1 MPFPRGSG
9 SKSEV
14 DQQLKNK
21 RQLIIEEERIRVL
34 SESFMNFYDKLMDS
48 YELVRLNEE
57 QVETDLDNVRESVPR
72 DEVDRFARDYA
83 ETKPIGY

>member
-1 MPFPRGSG
+1 MPFPTGSG
-9 SKSEV
+9 PKSEV
-14 DQQLKNK
+14 DQQLKSK

-83 ETKPIGY
+83 ETKPLGY

>member
-1 MPFPRGSG
+1 MPFPTGSG

-48 YELVRLNEE
+48 YELVRLDKE
-57 QVETDLDNVRESVPR
+57 QVDADLEDVRESVPR
-72 DEVDRFARDYA
+72 EEVEKFARDYA
-83 ETKPIGY
+83 ETKPLGY

>member
-1 MPFPRGSG
+1 MPFPTGSG

-48 YELVRLNEE
+48 YELVRLNQE

-72 DEVDRFARDYA
+72 EEVDRFARDYA
-83 ETKPIGY
+83 ETKPLGY

>member
-1 MPFPRGSG
+1 MPYPTGSG

-83 ETKPIGY
+83 ETKPLGY

>member
-1 MPFPRGSG
+1 MPFPTGSG

-21 RQLIIEEERIRVL
+21 RQQIIEEERIRVL

-83 ETKPIGY
+83 ETKPLGY

>member
-1 MPFPRGSG
+1 MPFPTGSG

-48 YELVRLNEE
+48 YELVRLDEE
-57 QVETDLDNVRESVPR
+57 QVETNLENVRESVPR
-72 DEVDRFARDYA
+72 EEVDSFAREYA
-83 ETKPIGY
+83 ETKPLGY

>member
-1 MPFPRGSG
+1 MPFPTGSG

-83 ETKPIGY
+83 KTKPIGY

>member
-1 MPFPRGSG
+1 MPFPTGSG

-48 YELVRLNEE
+48 YELVRLNDE

>member
-1 MPFPRGSG
+1 MPFPTGSG

>member
-1 MPFPRGSG
+1 MPFPTGSG

-72 DEVDRFARDYA
+72 EEVDRFARDYA
-83 ETKPIGY
+83 ETKPLGY

>member
-1 MPFPRGSG
+1 MPFPTGSG

-21 RQLIIEEERIRVL
+21 RQQIIEEERIRVL

>member
-1 MPFPRGSG
+1 MPFPTGSG

-83 ETKPIGY
+83 ETKPLGY